1 MLSLS
6 KRTDYA
12 LLALCDLARTAEPG
26 APVSAREIA
35 ERYDIPVEFLA
46 KILQALVRGK
56 ILVSASGAT
65 GGYRL
70 ARPAEAISV
79 GDVVA
84 VVDGPPAL
92 VPCLRAAHNDCAQ
105 QPKCT
110 LRGPLARINARI
122 GEMLNTISVAEITE

>member
-6 KRTDYA
+6 KKTDYA
-12 LLALCDLARTAEPG
+12 LLALCDLARADAG

-35 ERYDIPVEFLA
+35 QRYDIPVEFLA
-46 KILQALVRGK
+46 KILQALAREK
-56 ILVSASGAT
+56 IVLSANGAT

-70 ARPAEAISV
+70 ARPAETIRV
-79 GDVVA
+79 GEVVA

-92 VPCLRAAHNDCAQ
+92 APCLRADHNDCAQ
-105 QPKCT
+105 KSKCT

-122 GEMLNTISVAEITE
+122 SEVLDTISVAEITE

>member
-6 KRTDYA
+6 KKTDYA
-12 LLALCDLARTAEPG
+12 LLALCDLARAEEG
-26 APVSAREIA
+26 AVVSAREIA

-46 KILQALVRGK
+46 KILQRLARGK
-56 ILVSASGAT
+56 IVASASGAT

-70 ARPAEAISV
+70 ARPADTIRV

-84 VVDGPPAL
+84 LIDGPPAL
-92 VPCLRAAHNDCAQ
+92 AACLRAADNDCAQ
-105 QPKCT
+105 KSKCT

-122 GEMLNTISVAEITE
+122 SEVLDTISVAEITE